1 MANYEGVARSNYFQ
15 VLDVDAFRTWAK
27 DLELE
32 VIEDADEPGA
42 VGLISRTDDGAWPA
56 CDLETMEDIDFGKL
70 LAQHLAPG
78 QIAILMEIGHE
89 KTCYLGGYAVAI
101 NSEGRQVSIG
111 LFDIYKLARKKFK
124 VDNFSYAEF

>member
-32 VIEDADEPGA
+32 VIENTDEPGA
-42 VGLISRTDDGAWPA
+42 VGLISHTDDGTWPA
-56 CDLETMEDIDFGKL
+56 CNLETMEDIDFGRL

-111 LFDIYKLARKKFK
+111 LFDI
-124 VDNFSYAEF
+124 

>member
-15 VLDVDAFRTWAK
+15 VLDVNAFRTWAK

-32 VIEDADEPGA
+32 VIENTDEPGA
-42 VGLISRTDDGAWPA
+42 VGLISHTDDGTWPA
-56 CDLETMEDIDFGKL
+56 CNLETMEDIDFGRL

-89 KTCYLGGYAVAI
+89 RMCYLGGYAVAI
-101 NSEGRQVSIG
+101 NSEGRQVSIS
-111 LFDIYKLARKKFK
+111 LYDIYKLARKKFG
-124 VDNFSYAEF
+124 VDSVSCAEF

>member
-27 DLELE
+27 ELDLE
-32 VIEDADEPGA
+32 VIEDADEPNA
-42 VGLISRTDDGAWPA
+42 VGLISHTDDGTWPA
-56 CDLETMEDIDFGKL
+56 CNLETMEDIDFGRL

-101 NSEGRQVSIG
+101 NSEGRQVSIS
-111 LFDIYKLARKKFK
+111 LYDIYKLAQKKFG
-124 VDNFSYAEF
+124 VDSVSCAEF

>member
-32 VIEDADEPGA
+32 VIENTDEPDA
-42 VGLISRTDDGAWPA
+42 VGLISHTDDGTWPA
-56 CDLETMEDIDFGKL
+56 CNLETMEDIDFGRL

-101 NSEGRQVSIG
+101 NSEGRQVSIS
-111 LFDIYKLARKKFK
+111 LYDIYKLAQKKFG
-124 VDNFSYAEF
+124 VDSVSCAEF

>member
-15 VLDVDAFRTWAK
+15 VLDVNAFRTWAK

-42 VGLISRTDDGAWPA
+42 VGLISHTDDGTWPA
-56 CDLETMEDIDFGKL
+56 CNLETMEDIDFGRL

-101 NSEGRQVSIG
+101 NSEGRQVSIS
-111 LFDIYKLARKKFK
+111 LYDIYKLAQKKFG
-124 VDNFSYAEF
+124 VDSVSCAEF

>member
-27 DLELE
+27 ELDLE
-32 VIEDADEPGA
+32 VIEDADEPNA
-42 VGLISRTDDGAWPA
+42 VGLISHTDDGTWPA
-56 CDLETMEDIDFGKL
+56 CDPETMKDIDFGRL

-89 KTCYLGGYAVAI
+89 RMCYLGGYAVAI
-101 NSEGRQVSIG
+101 NSEGRQVSIS
-111 LFDIYKLARKKFK
+111 LYDIYKLARKKFG
-124 VDNFSYAEF
+124 VDNVSCAEF

>member
-27 DLELE
+27 DLELA

-42 VGLISRTDDGAWPA
+42 VGLISHTDDGTWPA
-56 CDLETMEDIDFGKL
+56 CNLETMEDIDFGRL

-101 NSEGRQVSIG
+101 NSEGRQVSIS
-111 LFDIYKLARKKFK
+111 LYDIYKLAQKKFG
-124 VDNFSYAEF
+124 VDSVSCAEF